1 MPLAEQERESLLE
14 LVTDALEAEDNHKLE
29 DYLSGHHP
37 ADIADLLE
45 SLPPESRDAILHR
58 IDADILGEVLVEL
71 SEGVREDLIHKIDD
85 LQLVAATKSLE
96 TDELADLIAGLPQD
110 RVAEVLFAMDRKTR
124 ERLDAVMSYPED
136 SAGGL
141 MDMDAVTVR
150 QNVTVDVVLR
160 YLRLRGELPEY
171 TDKLFVVN
179 SKDELR
185 GILYLTDVLTSK
197 SDVMVKHIMDSDP
210 AIFKANDAAQDVAAA
225 FERYNLISA
234 PVVDEEN
241 HLIGRITVDDI
252 VDVIRDEADHS
263 VMARAGL
270 DEETDIFAPVQRAT
284 RDRAVWLGINL
295 ITAFIASAVIAHFQ
309 GAIEKIVA
317 LAVLMP
323 IVASMGGNAGT
334 QTLTIAVRGLAMG
347 TISPAN
353 AKHVIKQELLIG
365 GLNGVIWAL
374 VIAAIT
380 ILWFHNLKLGAVIAA
395 ATFINLITAAL
406 SGVLLPLGLKKVGID
421 PALAGGVTLTTVAD
435 VIGYMAFLGLAATF
449 LL

>member
-1 MPLAEQERESLLE
+1 MPVAEQNNETQLERIS
-14 LVTDALEAEDNHKLE
+14 DALAAS
-29 DYLSGHHP
+29 DYAQIERLIDGMHP

-45 SLPPESRDAILHR
+45 SLPPEKREDILNR
-58 IDADILGEVLVEL
+58 IDADLLGEVLIEL
-71 SEGVREDLIHKIDD
+71 SEGVREDLIDKIDD
-85 LQLVAATKSLE
+85 LQLIAATKTLE

-110 RVAEVLFAMDRKTR
+110 RVAEVLFALDRQTR
-124 ERLDAVMSYPED
+124 ERLDAVMGYPED

-150 QNVTVDVVLR
+150 QNVTIDVVQR

-179 SKDELR
+179 SKGELR
-185 GILYLTDVLTSK
+185 GVLKVSDILTSRSDVLVK
-197 SDVMVKHIMDSDP
+197 SVMDHDP
-210 AIFKANDAAQDVAAA
+210 VVFNANEPAQEVAAA

-234 PVVDEEN
+234 PVVDDGQ
-241 HLIGRITVDDI
+241 LIGRITIDDI

-270 DEETDIFAPVQRAT
+270 DEEADIFAPVPKAT

-353 AKHVIKQELLIG
+353 AKRVIKQELLIG

-380 ILWFHNLKLGAVIAA
+380 ILWFHDLKLGAVIAA
-395 ATFINLITAAL
+395 ATFLNLITAAL

-435 VIGYMAFLGLAATF
+435 VIGYIAFLGLATAF

>member
-1 MPLAEQERESLLE
+1 MPSAEQEKETLLGR
-14 LVTDALEAEDNHKLE
+14 VNDALEGKDNELLE
-29 DYLSGHHP
+29 MLLDDMHP

-45 SLPPESRDAILHR
+45 SLPPEKREAILNR
-58 IDADILGEVLVEL
+58 VDPDLLGEVLIEL
-71 SEGVREDLIHKIDD
+71 SEGVREDLIDKIDD
-85 LQLVAATKSLE
+85 LQLVAATKTLE

-110 RVAEVLFAMDRKTR
+110 RVAEVLFALDRQTR
-124 ERLDAVMSYPED
+124 ERLDTVMGYPED

-150 QNVTVDVVLR
+150 QNVNIDVVQR

-179 SKDELR
+179 SKGELR
-185 GILYLTDVLTSK
+185 GALRLTDILTTQG
-197 SDVMVKHIMDSDP
+197 DTRVKDIMDPDP
-210 AIFKANDAAQDVAAA
+210 VIFHATDSANAVAAA

-234 PVVDEEN
+234 PVVDEDGQ
-241 HLIGRITVDDI
+241 LIGRITIDDI
-252 VDVIRDEADHS
+252 VDVIREEADHD

-270 DEETDIFAPVQRAT
+270 DEEADIFAPVRKTT

-295 ITAFIASAVIAHFQ
+295 ITAFIASAVIAQFQ

-323 IVASMGGNAGT
+323 VVASMGGNAGI
-334 QTLTIAVRGLAMG
+334 QTLTIAVRGLATG

-353 AKHVIKQELLIG
+353 AMRVIRHELLVG
-365 GLNGVIWAL
+365 GLNGLIWAL

-380 ILWFHNLKLGAVIAA
+380 VLWFHDVKLGLVIAA
-395 ATFINLITAAL
+395 ATFINLIAAAL
-406 SGVLLPLGLKKVGID
+406 AGVLLPLGLKKAGID

-435 VIGYMAFLGLAATF
+435 VVGYLAFLGLAAAF